1 MGRSVIWS
9 PSARTDLKAIVSYIA
24 NQDREAALRLGRL
37 TIESSKQVERFE
49 SSARVVPELGV
60 DELRELIV
68 RNYRVI
74 FRVRE
79 NQIQIVRVW
88 HAARGRPE
96 V

>member
-9 PSARTDLKAIVSYIA
+9 PSARTDLKAIVSYVA
-24 NQDREAALRLGRL
+24 EQDREAALRLGQL
-37 TIESSKQVERFE
+37 IIESSRQIESFE
-49 SSARVVPELGV
+49 FSARVVPEYGV
-60 DELRELIV
+60 DDLRERIV

-88 HAARGRPE
+88 HAARGCPE